1 LRFLLRKDTF
11 GDKINDHDWTGQ
23 APIHYAARYGYLE
36 AVELLLDHGA
46 DVNLGCAKLS
56 KPLNELGPDSFDE
69 NLILGQ
75 TAIDVALN
83 ARGSRTRDI
92 ILAGGAPEVQAWQ
105 IRIKQVIDL
114 LVQRGGHVGY
124 VGSAGN
130 YMELETLTDPRRWKR
145 FYQSY
150 IGK

>member
-1 LRFLLRKDTF
+1 M
-11 GDKINDHDWTGQ
+11 
-23 APIHYAARYGYLE
+23 
-36 AVELLLDHGA
+36 ELLLDHGA

-69 NLILGQ
+69 NVILGQ

-83 ARGSRTRDI
+83 ARRSRTRDI
-92 ILAGGAPEVQAWQ
+92 ILAGGASEVRAWQ

-114 LVQRGGHVGY
+114 LVQRGGRVGY